1 MKKLRSFAVLFVIAL
16 ALSAAAV
23 LAQSPATTGG
33 RDGVKHGARGEH
45 RGRHGQ
51 QRRGMEGFQFREL
64 NLTDAQKTA
73 MKQVHQNH
81 KATIS
86 ALRQQMETKRQ
97 ELHEAAKG
105 GNFNEALATQ
115 KLTEMAPLQ
124 AKLMGE
130 RLSMRQESMN
140 VLTSEQKAQLSQMRT
155 ERKAKHAGR
164 GSKSQE

>member
-1 MKKLRSFAVLFVIAL
+1 MKKQGSFAVLYVIAL

-23 LAQSPATTGG
+23 FAQSPATTSG
-33 RDGVKHGARGEH
+33 RDEAKHGARGEH

-51 QRRGMEGFQFREL
+51 EGGMEGFQFREL

-130 RLSMRQESMN
+130 RLAMRQESMN
-140 VLTSEQKAQLSQMRT
+140 VLTAEQKAQLSQMRT

>member
-1 MKKLRSFAVLFVIAL
+1 MKKQGSIAVLFVIAL

-23 LAQSPATTGG
+23 FAQSPATTGG
-33 RDGVKHGARGEH
+33 RDEVKHARGEH
-45 RGRHGQ
+45 RGRHGY

-73 MKQVHQNH
+73 MKQVHENH
-81 KATIS
+81 KASIS
-86 ALRQQMETKRQ
+86 ALRRQMETKRQ

-130 RLSMRQESMN
+130 RLAMHQESMN